1 MDKHEP
7 DMPYFDILGRA
18 QAAVF
23 PNEELKAENF
33 NLVNTEGFEKA
44 VVLLKC
50 WAEMTMREMLK
61 EKNFRI
67 EINYNAEAKK
77 PHLQYIHLL
86 QKNNRTVSR
95 NIQKFNI
102 TFFNTEC
109 SGLKTLFEVWTG
121 KSVVFYTVN
130 QSGFSSSESGEKS
143 ISY

>member
-18 QAAVF
+18 LAAVF

-50 WAEMTMREMLK
+50 WAEMTMREMFK

-77 PHLQYIHLL
+77 A
-86 QKNNRTVSR
+86 
-95 NIQKFNI
+95 
-102 TFFNTEC
+102 TFAIYTPTEHAEEN
-109 SGLKTLFEVWTG
+109 SKPE
-121 KSVVFYTVN
+121 Y
-130 QSGFSSSESGEKS
+130 SEN
-143 ISY
+143 

>member
-1 MDKHEP
+1 MLTYRKNNANICISTEVEKQKCVVNTKRTEVAAVMDKHEP

-33 NLVNTEGFEKA
+33 NLVNTDGFEKA

-50 WAEMTMREMLK
+50 WAEMTMREMCK

-77 PHLQYIHLL
+77 
-86 QKNNRTVSR
+86 T
-95 NIQKFNI
+95 
-102 TFFNTEC
+102 TFAIYTPTAKEQ
-109 SGLKTLFEVWTG
+109 SDSQQEHSEV
-121 KSVVFYTVN
+121 
-130 QSGFSSSESGEKS
+130 
-143 ISY
+143 

>member
-1 MDKHEP
+1 VLTYRKNNANICISTEVEKKKCVVNTKRTEVAAVMDKHEP

-77 PHLQYIHLL
+77 
-86 QKNNRTVSR
+86 T
-95 NIQKFNI
+95 
-102 TFFNTEC
+102 TFAIYTPTAKEQ
-109 SGLKTLFEVWTG
+109 SDSQQEHSEV
-121 KSVVFYTVN
+121 
-130 QSGFSSSESGEKS
+130 
-143 ISY
+143 

>member
-50 WAEMTMREMLK
+50 WAD
-61 EKNFRI
+61 
-67 EINYNAEAKK
+67 
-77 PHLQYIHLL
+77 
-86 QKNNRTVSR
+86 R

-130 QSGFSSSESGEKS
+130 QSGFFIK
-143 ISY
+143 

>member
-1 MDKHEP
+1 MTVSRQGENRNCLENELKAQRTEVAAVMDKHEP

-44 VVLLKC
+44 VVLLKY

-77 PHLQYIHLL
+77 
-86 QKNNRTVSR
+86 T
-95 NIQKFNI
+95 
-102 TFFNTEC
+102 TFAIYTPTAKEQ
-109 SGLKTLFEVWTG
+109 SDSQQEHSEV
-121 KSVVFYTVN
+121 
-130 QSGFSSSESGEKS
+130 
-143 ISY
+143 

>member
-1 MDKHEP
+1 MTVSRQGENRNCLEKSKRTEVAAVMDKHEP

-77 PHLQYIHLL
+77 
-86 QKNNRTVSR
+86 T
-95 NIQKFNI
+95 
-102 TFFNTEC
+102 TFAIYTPTAKEQ
-109 SGLKTLFEVWTG
+109 SDSQQEHSEV
-121 KSVVFYTVN
+121 
-130 QSGFSSSESGEKS
+130 
-143 ISY
+143 